1 MLTEDSNLFSMKQH
15 REPLSQTG
23 CYLFLLRVVCSGDH
37 PINVLWVGGCTLTHS
52 PRVSHDVLLPLSTQ
66 GVRINTQGKGVMVR
80 TDKLT
85 KHGG

>member
-1 MLTEDSNLFSMKQH
+1 MLTEDSNLFSIKQH

-23 CYLFLLRVVCSGDH
+23 WLLFVFTQSFVQAIIPSMYWG
-37 PINVLWVGGCTLTHS
+37 WGGQGE
-52 PRVSHDVLLPLSTQ
+52 PRVNHDVLLPLSTQ
-66 GVRINTQGKGVMVR
+66 GVRINTQRKGVMVR